1 MLGERRNR
9 KSAQSKILSYPACAT
24 ERSANIVAGYFLIY
38 RPGYISQR
46 VLKHSWSVFALASGD
61 SARRGALSLF
71 HLAPYE
77 QPSLAKSCLISS
89 SRRPFARARSRDF
102 SRPDGGR
109 QIKDSAHASR
119 PRTALSIIRDAD
131 QRDLSNYPS
140 TVIRRG
146 IEYYSRFVHSIYSF
160 YSNK

>member
-119 PRTALSIIRDAD
+119 PRTALSIIRDAG

>member
-77 QPSLAKSCLISS
+77 QPSLAKSRLISS

-119 PRTALSIIRDAD
+119 PRTALSIIRDAG